1 MAATSLAGTEFA
13 LKLTRQCYKPGLN
26 MCLSPYSV
34 RMAFC
39 MALNGAAGS
48 TLRQMTS
55 VLGYTGTVP
64 EINRQNA
71 TALRQMM
78 AGLPPE
84 MLQIANS
91 MWMSIHEKL
100 NPKYV
105 KLVREG
111 YRADAFQQD
120 FSQRD
125 AVDKVNKWVNQ
136 KTKSRIKKLFE
147 KLDPETIL
155 VLVNAVAFDGKWAK
169 QFDPKQTQSAPWVMR
184 NKMLHKVPFM
194 NKTGVFPCKDNLY
207 TAVQMDYDVK
217 GWSMLLIMPD
227 VKIPMNQFLKELT
240 PAKLTAITESLVAA
254 EVSLSV
260 PKFDLASEHKLIPVM
275 KAMGMTLPFGG
286 QADFRAMSG
295 TGSRNLFISEALQ
308 KATITVDEVGTKAA
322 AATGIGM
329 MKMSMPRSLKFNR
342 PFVYMV
348 RNDATGEL
356 LFTGV
361 LEKP

>member
-48 TLRQMTS
+48 TLRQMAS
-55 VLGYTGTVP
+55 VLGYTGPVP
-64 EINRQNA
+64 EINRQNNA
-71 TALRQMM
+71 ALRQMM

-91 MWMSIHEKL
+91 MWMSIHDKL
-100 NPKYV
+100 NPEYV
-105 KLVREG
+105 RRVREG
-111 YRADAFQQD
+111 YDADTFQQD

-125 AVDKVNKWVNQ
+125 AVDKVNNWVNQ
-136 KTKSRIKKLFE
+136 KTKNRIKKLFE
-147 KLDPETIL
+147 RLDPSIIL
-155 VLVNAVAFDGKWAK
+155 LLVNAVAFDGKWAK
-169 QFDPKQTQSAPWVMR
+169 QFDPKQTQPAPWVMR
-184 NKMLHKVPFM
+184 NKMLYKVLFM
-194 NKTGVFPCKDNLY
+194 NTTGVFACKDNLY

-217 GWSMLLIMPD
+217 GWSMLLIMPNEK
-227 VKIPMNQFLKELT
+227 VAMGQFLNELT
-240 PAKLTAITESLVAA
+240 PTKLTDIKNSLVTAK
-254 EVSLSV
+254 VSLFV
-260 PKFDLASEHKLIPVM
+260 PKFDLTSEHKLIPVM
-275 KAMGMTLPFGG
+275 NAMGMTLPFGG
-286 QADFRAMSG
+286 QADFSAMSS
-295 TGSRNLFISEALQ
+295 TGSRGLFIYEALQ

-322 AATGIGM
+322 AATGM
-329 MKMSMPRSLKFNR
+329 WTTLSAPNELRFNR
-342 PFVYMV
+342 PFVYIV